1 MKFLATAITAV
12 MLLGAA
18 NIACAQE
25 TGDSPASGGREIV
38 VGVKEAPPFAMKD
51 ANGHWSG
58 VSIELWQQVA
68 KDLHLAFHY
77 AEAPTVQ
84 KLLEET
90 AAGKFDVA
98 VAAITVTGTRGQT
111 VDFTQSYYAAGLG
124 IAVPV
129 TGTMSWRPILRAMI
143 SFGFLQAV
151 LGLIGLAL
159 IAGLLVWFFER
170 RQNEHFSGS
179 VGRGVTSGVWW
190 STMAMT
196 QRSHN
201 AAGPTTLPG
210 RIVAILWMVSSI
222 IAVAIFT
229 AGITSLL
236 TTKQL
241 QGAVHGVSDL
251 SSVRVGTVAG
261 TAAEETLGKLRIR
274 FRGYASADEGLKAM
288 RRGAIDA
295 FVYDKPLLGWLI
307 KQNYSSTAQLL
318 EITFDPQNYA
328 FAMPNGSP
336 LRKPLT
342 IAALNAMQTEQWQG
356 TLFRFLGPN

>member
-12 MLLGAA
+12 MLLGAG

-51 ANGHWSG
+51 ASGHWSG

-318 EITFDPQNYA
+318 EITFDP
-328 FAMPNGSP
+328 
-336 LRKPLT
+336 
-342 IAALNAMQTEQWQG
+342 
-356 TLFRFLGPN
+356 